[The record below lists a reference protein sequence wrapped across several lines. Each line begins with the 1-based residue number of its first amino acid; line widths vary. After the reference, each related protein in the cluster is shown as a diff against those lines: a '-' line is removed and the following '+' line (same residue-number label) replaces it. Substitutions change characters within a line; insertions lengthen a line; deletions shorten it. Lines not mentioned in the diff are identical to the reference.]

1 MSEDRERVGTGK
13 HRNEEPD
20 VEAHR
25 FKGRHLNE
33 EHQDVSDK
41 KDDDDAPD
49 VEAHRFS
56 TKR

>member
-1 MSEDRERVGTGK
+1 MSEDRERMGGK
-13 HRNEEPD
+13 HRTDEPD

-33 EHQDVSDK
+33 EHKDESE